1 MLPRQR
7 EYTESVPD
15 SSMSKRILHRFFF
28 IFLLVSLCTLESWPR
43 LMQPASMAD
52 IRCWAEKAP
61 LVFRA
66 RVLTVTPSSTNAD
79 PAARVPS
86 IAQIQIDRW
95 YRGTGPAQASLRFTY
110 SPGNVGIMG
119 HDCIDFRPE
128 TYWLVFAIGTD
139 DQLEMI
145 DDCEGALTISSR
157 LGPDRPAT
165 DWPAQM
171 EADFLAGLND
181 PDSAARLASIQ
192 RLGGLKLP
200 SSRSALHRVIE
211 QGTQAESD
219 WAVYAALRT
228 GDVSVLPRVKQLLA
242 NDDRE
247 LPQSAIAL
255 ELQHVT
261 DSAAVPDL
269 IAILSSAPGEL
280 TRDCVLTALSENIND
295 PRAVPTLAAH
305 LSDSDYRA
313 RYNALNG
320 LKNITHQEACTLP
333 HDWTEQDIQ
342 PQISRCKLWWDQT
355 GKLQHW
361 PQN

>member
-1 MLPRQR
+1 MP
-7 EYTESVPD
+7 
-15 SSMSKRILHRFFF
+15 KRILHRLFFT
-28 IFLLVSLCTLESWPR
+28 LLLAGSSFFVVTMQSR

-52 IRCWAEKAP
+52 IRYWAEKAP

-66 RVLTVTPSSTNAD
+66 RVLTVTPTSANAD
-79 PAARVPS
+79 SATRVPS

-110 SPGNVGIMG
+110 SPGNVGITG
-119 HDCIDFRPE
+119 HDCIDFQPE
-128 TYWLVFAIGTD
+128 TYWLVFAVGTN

-157 LGPDRPAT
+157 LGPTLPAT

-171 EADFLAGLND
+171 EADSLAGLND
-181 PDSAARLASIQ
+181 PDSSARLVSIQ

-200 SSRSALHRVIE
+200 SSRDALHRVVE

-242 NDDRE
+242 NGDRE

-261 DSAAVPDL
+261 DPAAVPDL
-269 IAILSSAPGEL
+269 IATLNSAPGEL
-280 TRDCVLTALSENIND
+280 TRHCALIALSENIND

-305 LSDSDYRA
+305 LSDSDYHA

-320 LKNITHQEACTLP
+320 LKNITDQEACTLP
-333 HDWTEQDIQ
+333 RDWTEQDIQ